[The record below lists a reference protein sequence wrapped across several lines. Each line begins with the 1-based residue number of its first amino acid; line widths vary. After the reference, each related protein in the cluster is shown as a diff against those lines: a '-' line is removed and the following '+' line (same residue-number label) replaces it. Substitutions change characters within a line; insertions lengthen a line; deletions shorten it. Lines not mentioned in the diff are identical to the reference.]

1 LTVLKEKFGMAKKV
15 QLKVKARAGSGR
27 GAARRLR
34 SEGVV
39 PAVIYGAHTKPL
51 NVAVAAKELE
61 KALQDATG
69 ENVLVDL
76 QVDEGGT
83 TKNRLALIQEVQHH
97 PYEDSI
103 LHIDFHE
110 VLASEKLRA
119 RVPIRPI
126 GEPAGVKTGGG
137 ILEYVM
143 RELHVEC
150 LPQDLPEVIEV
161 NVEKLEISQSIHVG
175 DITAPVGV
183 TLLDNKGQ
191 TVFLVA
197 APITEEELAAMTE
210 AAAAPSAEPEVIG
223 GEAEEG
229 EEEIVAEGEAK
240 PKAEAGKAEA
250 KAPAAGA
257 GGKAPAAGAPG
268 KAPAAGAAGKAPAA
282 GAAGKAP
289 ATPAGKGEAK
299 PAAKPEAKK

>member
-1 LTVLKEKFGMAKKV
+1 MAKKV
-15 QLKVKARAGSGR
+15 QLKAKARDGSGR
-27 GAARRLR
+27 GAAKRLR
-34 SEGVV
+34 AEGVV

-51 NVAVAAKELE
+51 NLAVEVEELE
-61 KALQDATG
+61 KVLHDATS

-97 PYEDSI
+97 PYEDMI

-110 VLASEKLRA
+110 VSATEKLRA
-119 RVPIRPI
+119 RVPVRPV
-126 GEPAGVKTGGG
+126 GEPAGVKNGGG
-137 ILEYVM
+137 VLEFVM

-150 LPQDLPEVIEV
+150 LPQDLPAVIEV
-161 NVEKLEISQSIHVG
+161 NVEKLEISQSIHIG
-175 DITAPVGV
+175 DITPPAGV
-183 TLLDNKGQ
+183 ALLDSKGQ

-210 AAAAPSAEPEVIG
+210 AAAAPSAEPEVIT
-223 GEAEEG
+223 AKKEEG
-229 EEEIVAEGEAK
+229 EEGAVTEEGEAK

-250 KAPAAGA
+250 KAPAAAVG
-257 GGKAPAAGAPG
+257 G

-282 GAAGKAP
+282 AAGK
-289 ATPAGKGEAK
+289 GDAK
-299 PAAKPEAKK
+299 PAAKPAGKPEAKK

>member
-1 LTVLKEKFGMAKKV
+1 MAKKV
-15 QLKVKARAGSGR
+15 QLKAKTRAGSGR
-27 GAARRLR
+27 GAAKRLR
-34 SEGVV
+34 AEGVV
-39 PAVIYGAHTKPL
+39 PAVIYGAHMKPL
-51 NVAVAAKELE
+51 HVAVAAEELE
-61 KALQDATG
+61 NVLQDATS

-97 PYEDSI
+97 PYEDVV

-110 VLASEKLRA
+110 VLATEKLRT
-119 RVPIRPI
+119 RVPVRPL

-150 LPQDLPEVIEV
+150 LPQDLPDVIEV
-161 NVEKLEISQSIHVG
+161 NVEKLEISQSIHIG
-175 DITAPVGV
+175 DITPPAGV
-183 TLLDNKGQ
+183 ALLDNKGQ

-210 AAAAPSAEPEVIG
+210 AAAAPSAEPEVIT
-223 GEAEEG
+223 AKKEEG
-229 EEEIVAEGEAK
+229 EEGAVVEGEAK
-240 PKAEAGKAEA
+240 AEDGKAEA
-250 KAPAAGA
+250 KAPVAGAAG
-257 GGKAPAAGAPG
+257 KTPAAGAAG

-289 ATPAGKGEAK
+289 AAAVGKGEAK
-299 PAAKPEAKK
+299 PAAKPGGKPEAKK